1 MSFSPE
7 IKLLRG
13 FCSLKFGQSVEEAHT
28 CFGQPEESED
38 LDDKILNASS
48 YVMHYWEKGFSL
60 FFDNNKSKTF
70 NSVEVDNPETIL
82 LNEKVFQLK
91 EHELIALLKI
101 NGYPLSDSENHEWGE
116 KRISFDDANLDCYY
130 EKGKLVSI
138 NFGVSEI
145 NNNFSFSP
153 N

>member
-1 MSFSPE
+1 MSFCPE

-13 FCSLKFGQSVEEAHT
+13 FCSLKFGQSVADAEQL
-28 CFGQPEESED
+28 FGLPEESEN

-48 YVMHYWEKGFSL
+48 FVMHYWEKGFSL
-60 FFDNNKSKTF
+60 FFDNNKNKSF
-70 NSVEVDNPETIL
+70 NSVEVDNPEAIL
-82 LNEKVFQLK
+82 LTEKVFQLK
-91 EHELIALLKI
+91 EHELVALLKL

-116 KRISFDDANLDCYY
+116 KRISFDDVNLDCYY

>member
-1 MSFSPE
+1 
-7 IKLLRG
+7 
-13 FCSLKFGQSVEEAHT
+13 
-28 CFGQPEESED
+28 
-38 LDDKILNASS
+38 
-48 YVMHYWEKGFSL
+48 
-60 FFDNNKSKTF
+60 
-70 NSVEVDNPETIL
+70 L

-91 EHELIALLKI
+91 EHELIALLKL